1 MTIGIVGLGLIGGS
15 FAKAATRAGHRV
27 AAWNRTRATS
37 DRAVADGAA
46 AAVLEEDMTSTAGRP
61 DLYLVSLPPDAVV
74 PWIDAHQFAFK
85 SGAVVVDATGVKGT
99 ICTALRKYAYDDTPW
114 TFVGGHPMAGK
125 EVSGYANATPDLFA
139 DASMILT
146 PYPSCG
152 RGPLDMLE
160 AFFRELGFG
169 RVVFTTP
176 EHHDE
181 MIALTSQLAHVV
193 SSAYI
198 QDPLAKEHA
207 GFSAGSFYDMT
218 RVARLNPDIWTE
230 LFLDNR
236 AALSSV
242 LGGLVERLAA
252 FKAALDAEDAPRLRE
267 LLDRGRAVIESMP
280 PTYKSIARR

>member
-1 MTIGIVGLGLIGGS
+1 MTVGIIGLGLIGGS
-15 FAKAATRAGHRV
+15 FAQAATRAGHAV
-27 AAWNRTRATS
+27 VVWNRTRATS
-37 DRAVADGAA
+37 ERAVAEGAA

-61 DLYLVSLPPDAVV
+61 DLYLISLPPDAVV
-74 PWIDAHQFAFK
+74 PWVDAHQAAFK
-85 SGAVVVDATGVKGT
+85 PGAVVVDATGVKGT
-99 ICTALRKYAYDDTPW
+99 ICAALRKYAYDDTPW

-160 AFFRELGFG
+160 AFFKELGFG

-198 QDPLAKEHA
+198 QDPRAPDHA

-218 RVARLNPDIWTE
+218 RVARLNPDVWTE
-230 LFLDNR
+230 LFLANKD
-236 AALSSV
+236 ALSSV
-242 LGGLVERLAA
+242 VGGLIERLTA
-252 FKAALDAEDAPRLRE
+252 FKSALDAEDAPRLHE

-280 PTYKSIARR
+280 PTYKSFARR

>member
-1 MTIGIVGLGLIGGS
+1 MTVGIVGLGLIGGS
-15 FAKAATRAGHRV
+15 FAQAATRAGHRV

-37 DRAVADGAA
+37 ERAVADGAA
-46 AAVLEEDMTSTAGRP
+46 AAVLEENMTSAAGRP

-99 ICTALRKYAYDDTPW
+99 ICAALRKYAYDDTPW

-198 QDPLAKEHA
+198 QDPRAKDHA

>member
-1 MTIGIVGLGLIGGS
+1 MTVGIVGLGLIGGS

-37 DRAVADGAA
+37 ERAVADGAA

-99 ICTALRKYAYDDTPW
+99 ICAALRKYAYDDTPW

-198 QDPLAKEHA
+198 QDPLAKGHA

-252 FKAALDAEDAPRLRE
+252 FKVALDAEDAPRLRE

-280 PTYKSIARR
+280 PTYKPIARR